1 MTSPQSNK
9 ICHGNCSNGEIRL
22 LDYYQYMLFMLTL
35 CYFTKGEPGEKGEQG
50 QPGPPGIIVSHLF
63 NS

>member
-1 MTSPQSNK
+1 
-9 ICHGNCSNGEIRL
+9 
-22 LDYYQYMLFMLTL
+22 MLFMLTL

-63 NS
+63 NSWSIVLATVMIFSNL